1 MGKLKRILNKLLFP
15 GAAVVL
21 ICVPAA
27 AALLI
32 YAFMYAGEDSPVA
45 YIAYVFSAYAL
56 VILCANAFP
65 IFRRGRQRAE
75 QIPLVS
81 RYMSD
86 VSFRVGVSLHASLA
100 VNVLYSALNAAFGV
114 IYMSVWF
121 GTLAVYYI
129 FLAVLRFLL
138 VRYVHRHGFGTNMRG
153 EWLRYRACGAILVAM
168 TAALAGVTVLVLHDS
183 GGFTYA
189 GHLIFIMA
197 MYAFYTTIMGI
208 VNLVRYRRYK
218 SPAMSASRAVS
229 LASALVSMLSLE
241 VAMLTEFGAESE
253 AGFRTGMILGSGVA
267 VCLTVT
273 GLGCYMIVR
282 SVKELRA
289 AGSLDLNA

>member
-1 MGKLKRILNKLLFP
+1 
-15 GAAVVL
+15 
-21 ICVPAA
+21 
-27 AALLI
+27 
-32 YAFMYAGEDSPVA
+32 
-45 YIAYVFSAYAL
+45 
-56 VILCANAFP
+56 
-65 IFRRGRQRAE
+65 
-75 QIPLVS
+75 
-81 RYMSD
+81 
-86 VSFRVGVSLHASLA
+86 
-100 VNVLYSALNAAFGV
+100 
-114 IYMSVWF
+114 
-121 GTLAVYYI
+121 
-129 FLAVLRFLL
+129 
-138 VRYVHRHGFGTNMRG
+138 MRG

-168 TAALAGVTVLVLHDS
+168 TAALAGVIVLVLHDS

-189 GHLIFIMA
+189 GYLIFIMA
-197 MYAFYTTIMGI
+197 VYAFYTTIMGI

-273 GLGCYMIVR
+273 GLGCYMIAR

-289 AGSLDLNA
+289 SGSLDLNA

>member
-56 VILCANAFP
+56 VILCANASP

-86 VSFRVGVSLHASLA
+86 VSFRVGV
-100 VNVLYSALNAAFGV
+100 
-114 IYMSVWF
+114 IYMSVWS

-168 TAALAGVTVLVLHDS
+168 TAALAGVIVLVLHDS

-241 VAMLTEFGAESE
+241 VAMLTEFGSESE

-273 GLGCYMIVR
+273 GLGCYMIAR

-289 AGSLDLNA
+289 SGSLDLNA

>member
-1 MGKLKRILNKLLFP
+1 M
-15 GAAVVL
+15 
-21 ICVPAA
+21 
-27 AALLI
+27 
-32 YAFMYAGEDSPVA
+32 
-45 YIAYVFSAYAL
+45 
-56 VILCANAFP
+56 
-65 IFRRGRQRAE
+65 
-75 QIPLVS
+75 
-81 RYMSD
+81 
-86 VSFRVGVSLHASLA
+86 
-100 VNVLYSALNAAFGV
+100 
-114 IYMSVWF
+114 
-121 GTLAVYYI
+121 
-129 FLAVLRFLL
+129 
-138 VRYVHRHGFGTNMRG
+138 RYVHRHGFGTNMRG

-168 TAALAGVTVLVLHDS
+168 TAALAGVIVLVLHNS

-189 GHLIFIMA
+189 GYLIFIMA

-241 VAMLTEFGAESE
+241 VAMLTEFGSESE

-273 GLGCYMIVR
+273 GLGCYMIAR

-289 AGSLDLNA
+289 AGSLNLNA